1 MKRRQSRG
9 MALVIVLALAT
20 GLLVMGISYISQV
33 RQRTAVNPNQL
44 TSIQAEFLGQ
54 GIAQIAAFKVKKMT
68 GPFYYAMI
76 AKNAPTPYSDP
87 YDVYIGDSCL
97 QGSFSTPFSATFQ
110 TTLEMF
116 SSKVY
121 RNLNFRILVL
131 VQLTGPNNVVYQ
143 RQVEQIYNGE
153 MSQL

>member
-1 MKRRQSRG
+1 MKRSNSRG
-9 MALVIVLALAT
+9 MALVIVLALSTA
-20 GLLVMGISYISQV
+20 LLVMGISYISQV

-44 TSIQAEFLGQ
+44 TAIQAEFLGQ

-76 AKNAPTPYSDP
+76 AKNASTPFPDP
-87 YDVYIGDSCL
+87 YDVYVGDSCL
-97 QGSFSTPFSATFQ
+97 RGSFPTPFASTYQ
-110 TTLEMF
+110 TTMEML

-121 RNLNFRILVL
+121 KNLNFRIQVL
-131 VQLTGPNNVVYQ
+131 VQITGPNNVVYQ

>member
-1 MKRRQSRG
+1 MKRRHSRG

-20 GLLVMGISYISQV
+20 ALLVMGISYISQV
-33 RQRTAVNPNQL
+33 RQRTTVNPNQL
-44 TSIQAEFLGQ
+44 TAIQAEFLGQ

-76 AKNAPTPYSDP
+76 AKNAPTPFTDP
-87 YDVYIGDSCL
+87 YDVYVGDSCL
-97 QGSFSTPFSATFQ
+97 RGAFTTPFASTYQ
-110 TTLEMF
+110 TSMTMF

-121 RNLNFRILVL
+121 KNLNFSIQVL
-131 VQLTGPNNVVYQ
+131 VQVTGPNNVIYQ
-143 RQVEQIYNGE
+143 RQVEQIYNGQ

>member
-1 MKRRQSRG
+1 

-20 GLLVMGISYISQV
+20 GLLIMGISYISQV

-44 TSIQAEFLGQ
+44 TAIQAEFLGQ

-76 AKNAPTPYSDP
+76 ARNAATPFSDP
-87 YDVYIGDSCL
+87 YDVYVGDSCIRGAFTTL
-97 QGSFSTPFSATFQ
+97 FNATFQ
-110 TTLEMF
+110 TTMEMF

-121 RNLNFRILVL
+121 RNINFRILVL
-131 VQLTGPNNVVYQ
+131 VNLTGPNNVVYQ
-143 RQVEQIYNGE
+143 RQVEQVYNGE